1 MTKNPQHPVVTP
13 EEAARLI
20 KENGESE
27 LLTAEE
33 IASGLRDHV
42 EEFGP
47 NELMT
52 GGTVYTVWAGA

>member
-1 MTKNPQHPVVTP
+1 MTKNLKISP

-20 KENGESE
+20 KQNGESE

-52 GGTVYTVWAGA
+52 GGITYTVWAEDES